1 MFFRDIYYY
10 VTFME
15 LKIYQ
20 QDKLNMNILV
30 NYGVTAASQNHEY
43 FIYID
48 WRYITA
54 HKSMISRTNI
64 KTQDMNSTRLI
75 QERK

>member
-48 WRYITA
+48 
-54 HKSMISRTNI
+54 
-64 KTQDMNSTRLI
+64 
-75 QERK
+75 